1 MKKLGKKYGMA
12 VAILMIL
19 LCLLGACKKGDV
31 LTNPDFGKNS
41 NAIAGS
47 KISFLSIIHAAPK
60 TGALDFSVDANRMN
74 LSYFN
79 YTNKVDYFRVSSG
92 LRTFSLFYSG
102 SKDTILH
109 RNLNFAEN
117 KYYSLFIVDTLKN
130 TEFVMIEDVP
140 NSSETESVKVRLAN
154 MSPDIGPSDLYIEN
168 EMTPIARNI
177 NFKQASE
184 FVSTKPL
191 NNVILEI
198 TPTGKRFNVWARS
211 AKLNLVKGSYYTIW
225 AAGFKSI
232 ESEDGRIRAQVI
244 RH

>member
-1 MKKLGKKYGMA
+1 MKYGMA
-12 VAILMIL
+12 VAILMAL
-19 LCLLGACKKGDV
+19 LCFISACKKGDV
-31 LTNPDFGKNS
+31 QISSDFGKFT
-41 NAIAGS
+41 NAIVGS
-47 KISFLSIIHAAPK
+47 KISFLSVIHAAPK
-60 TGALDFSVDANRMN
+60 TGALDFSMDANRMN
-74 LSYFN
+74 LNFFN
-79 YTNKVDYFRVSSG
+79 YTNRVDYFRVNAGS
-92 LRTFSLFYSG
+92 REFSLFYSG
-102 SKDTILH
+102 NKDTILH

-117 KYYSLFIVDTLKN
+117 KYYSLFIVDTIKN

-140 NSSETESVKVRLAN
+140 SPSETESVKVRLAN

-191 NNVILEI
+191 NNVFLEI
-198 TPTGKRFNVWARS
+198 TPAGKRFNVWARS
-211 AKLNLVKGSYYTIW
+211 GKMNLVKGSYYTIW

-232 ESEDGRIRAQVI
+232 ESVDGRIRAQVI